1 MNVIGVITEFNPF
14 HNGHKY
20 YIDKIKEMY
29 PDSIL
34 ICVTSSSFS
43 QRGELSILNKWEKTE
58 ISLNSKID
66 LVIELP
72 YLFTVQSADV
82 FAHASLQLLNEFK
95 IDTLIFGSESND
107 VELLKKYANKN
118 NYEDKL
124 PPNDI
129 LGISYIKE
137 IVKNKYNINP
147 ITIQRTNDYHDIDSI
162 SSIVSA
168 SNIRE
173 KFYSNKDIK
182 KYIPNITYKYLKNK
196 KIDNNKYLD
205 LIKYKTINTNLTN
218 YLDVNDELS
227 NKLKNNIFNSNNI
240 DLLIKEIKTKRYN
253 YSKISRMLN
262 HILIGLNKKDASNIK
277 DIEYIRILGFNNIG
291 KQYLHSIKKNI
302 NYLIIYNY
310 NKKYITSN
318 YELNASKIYSI
329 ITNDNILDKEYK
341 KTIIIK

>member
-1 MNVIGVITEFNPF
+1 MNVIGIITEFNPF

-20 YIDKIKEMY
+20 YIDKIKETY

-43 QRGELSILNKWEKTE
+43 QRGELSMLNKWEKTE
-58 ISLNSKID
+58 IALNHSID

-72 YLFTVQSADV
+72 YFFTVQSADT

-95 IDTLIFGSESND
+95 VDTLIFGSESND
-107 VELLKKYANKN
+107 IELLNKYANKN

-137 IVKNKYNINP
+137 IIKNEYNINP
-147 ITIQRTNDYHDIDSI
+147 ITIKRTNDYHDKNDI
-162 SSIVSA
+162 SDIVSA

-173 KFYSNKDIK
+173 KFYNKKSIK
-182 KYIPNITYKYLKNK
+182 KYIPNISYKYLKMKN
-196 KIDNNKYLD
+196 IDTNKYLD
-205 LIKYKTINTNLTN
+205 LLKYKIIKDNLNN

-227 NKLKNNIFNSNNI
+227 NKLKNNIFNYNNI
-240 DLLIKEIKTKRYN
+240 DLLIKKIKTKRYN

-262 HILIGLNKKDASNIK
+262 HILIGLNKKDTSNIK
-277 DIEYIRILGFNNIG
+277 NIEYIRILGFNNIG
-291 KQYLHSIKKNI
+291 KKYLHDVKKKI
-302 NYLIIYNY
+302 NYPIIYNY
-310 NKKYITSN
+310 NKDYISSN
-318 YELNASKIYSI
+318 YELNATKIYSI
-329 ITNDNILDKEYK
+329 ITNDNIIDKEYK

>member
-1 MNVIGVITEFNPF
+1 MNVVGIIAEFNPF
-14 HNGHKY
+14 HNGHAY
-20 YIDKIKEMY
+20 YINKIKEMY
-29 PDSIL
+29 PESIL

-43 QRGELSILNKWEKTE
+43 QRGELSILNKWEKTD
-58 ISLNSKID
+58 IALNNNID

-72 YLFTVQSADV
+72 YFFTVQSANI
-82 FAHASLQLLNEFK
+82 FAHASLQILNEFK

-107 VELLKKYANKN
+107 INLLKEYANID

-129 LGISYIKE
+129 LGVSYIKE
-137 IVKNKYNINP
+137 IIKNKYNINP
-147 ITIQRTNDYHDIDSI
+147 ITIKRTNEYHDKDNN

-173 KFYSNKDIK
+173 KFYSNKDVK

-196 KIDNNKYLD
+196 KLDNNKYLD
-205 LIKYKTINTNLTN
+205 LLKYKIINNNLIN

-227 NKLKNNIFNSNNI
+227 NKLKNNIFDFNNI
-240 DLLIKEIKTKRYN
+240 DLLIKNIKTKRYN

-262 HILIGLNKKDASNIK
+262 HILIGLNKKDTSNIK
-277 DIEYIRILGFNNIG
+277 NIEYIRILGFNNIG
-291 KQYLHSIKKNI
+291 KKYLHDVKKKI
-302 NYLIIYNY
+302 NYPIIYNY
-310 NKKYITSN
+310 NKDYISSN
-318 YELNASKIYSI
+318 YELNATKVYSI
-329 ITNDNILDKEYK
+329 ITNDNIIDKEYK